1 MKRKG
6 YIWNVGLLISMFTSM
21 TLAISATC
29 YSQESSSRDQG
40 EFVTFTDDA
49 ERSVKIQTPIESFV
63 YHGHNSYVYETLRA
77 IGVSDKI
84 VGVSDRF
91 TTAGGN
97 RYSEAY
103 FPELSGLKNVGLLK
117 TPDYE
122 VINTLKPDVVISDEE
137 RYYEQEK
144 TPRVSMIALDV
155 KPTTFKENTMK
166 YGTLFDREEEAKE
179 FVGWYSK
186 WEDELQKRTAEIS
199 EEEKPLVYIGYYDA
213 VKYGSKTFQLPAK
226 DNYRN
231 LMIHMAGGR
240 GMGDEISGSGMP
252 DVDAEWIITRNPDV
266 MIFSA
271 STQYVGY
278 DVTDP
283 SKAKALIDDF
293 MKRPE
298 FAGVK
303 AVKNNRV
310 YIVSHSY
317 ILCGGAS
324 GLIGS
329 VYYAKWIYPEL
340 FADIDPVKIHQE
352 FITTFQRVD
361 LDVQGRVCVY
371 PTK

>member
-1 MKRKG
+1 MRRKSHV
-6 YIWNVGLLISMFTSM
+6 WDLGLLIAMFTSM
-21 TLAISATC
+21 TLAIC
-29 YSQESSSRDQG
+29 VECHSQEGSSESQG

-49 ERSVKIQTPIESFV
+49 DKTVKINTPIESFV

-77 IGVSDKI
+77 IGVGDNI
-84 VGVSDRF
+84 VGVTDRF
-91 TTAGGN
+91 TTPGGN
-97 RYSEAY
+97 RYSDAY
-103 FPELSGLKNVGLLK
+103 FPELAGLKNVGVLK

-122 VINTLKPDVVISDEE
+122 VINTLKPDVVISDEDS
-137 RYYEQEK
+137 YYERGK
-144 TPRVSMIALDV
+144 TPRISMIALDV
-155 KPTTFKENTMK
+155 KPTAFKENTIK
-166 YGTLFDREEEAKE
+166 YGALFGQEEKAKE
-179 FVGWYSK
+179 YVDWYSK
-186 WEDELQKRTAEIS
+186 WEEELRKRTADIAA
-199 EEEKPLVYIGYYDA
+199 EEKPLVYIGYYDA
-213 VKYGSKTFQLPAK
+213 VKYGSNTFQLPAK

-231 LMIHMAGGR
+231 LMIDMAGGR

-252 DVDAEWIITRNPDV
+252 DVDTEWIITRNPDV

-271 STQYVGY
+271 STQYAGY

-298 FAGVK
+298 FAGVN
-303 AVKNNRV
+303 AVKNRRV

-340 FADIDPVKIHQE
+340 FADIDPVKVHQE
-352 FITTFQRVD
+352 FVTTFQRVD
-361 LDVQGRVCVY
+361 LDVKGTVCVY